1 MGTIQLV
8 LYLISCYFIG
18 NIMTGYLVAKW
29 LKGVDLRTEGTGNI
43 GARNAGRVIGPWGF
57 VLTLAGDLLKAA
69 LAVQLAKSY
78 FGLPPTLQLAAF
90 FMVIAGHLWPLALK
104 FHGGKGVASFIG
116 GILVFDW
123 KIAAAAAVLFLLLFA
138 IRRSLTVAGLIAFLA
153 VPILHYAFYH
163 MLTVALLLLLI
174 SVLVVYVQK
183 GDLALRFT
191 GKNE

>member
-90 FMVIAGHLWPLALK
+90 FMVIAGHLWPVALK

-153 VPILHYAFYH
+153 VPILHYAIYQ

-183 GDLALRFT
+183 DDLALRFT
-191 GKNE
+191 GKT

>member
-8 LYLISCYFIG
+8 LYLIACYFIG

-57 VLTLAGDLLKAA
+57 ILTLAGDLLKAA

-90 FMVIAGHLWPLALK
+90 FMVIAGHLWPVALK

-123 KIAAAAAVLFLLLFA
+123 KITAAAAVLFLLLFA

-153 VPILHYAFYH
+153 VPILHYAFYQ
-163 MLTVALLLLLI
+163 MLRVALLLLLI

-183 GDLALRFT
+183 DDLALRFT
-191 GKNE
+191 GKS

>member
-8 LYLISCYFIG
+8 LYLIACYFIG

-57 VLTLAGDLLKAA
+57 ILTLAGDLLKAA

-90 FMVIAGHLWPLALK
+90 FMVIAGHLWPVALK

-153 VPILHYAFYH
+153 VPILHYAFYQ
-163 MLTVALLLLLI
+163 MLRVALLLLLI

-183 GDLALRFT
+183 DDLALRFT
-191 GKNE
+191 GKT

>member
-8 LYLISCYFIG
+8 LYLIACYFIG

-29 LKGVDLRTEGTGNI
+29 LKGIDLRTEGTGNI

-57 VLTLAGDLLKAA
+57 ILTLAGDLLKAA

-90 FMVIAGHLWPLALK
+90 FMVIAGHLWPVALK

-153 VPILHYAFYH
+153 VPILHYAFYQT
-163 MLTVALLLLLI
+163 LTVALLLLLI
-174 SVLVVYVQK
+174 SVLVVYVQRD
-183 GDLALRFT
+183 DLALRFT

>member
-8 LYLISCYFIG
+8 LYLITCYFIG

-57 VLTLAGDLLKAA
+57 ILTLAGDLLKAA

-90 FMVIAGHLWPLALK
+90 FMVIAGHLWPVALK

-153 VPILHYAFYH
+153 VPILHYAFYQ
-163 MLTVALLLLLI
+163 MLRVALLLLLI

-183 GDLALRFT
+183 DDLALRFT
-191 GKNE
+191 GKS